1 MLNWTVFREY
11 DVRGI
16 ADTELTDEF
25 AYSLGRAYG
34 AALRAAEG
42 RTVAVGRDVRDSSPR
57 LVEALGRGLTDSGLT
72 VFDVGIVP
80 TPGLYFA
87 VVHLPADGGVMV
99 TGSHNPIEYN
109 GFKMQIGTA
118 SLHGEEIRALG
129 ERIER
134 KAFVDGTGTREERPI
149 AADYVAMIVGKCR
162 PVRPLKIVL
171 DAGNG
176 VAGPPA
182 LEVFRA
188 LGHDVVPLYCEPDGR
203 FPNHQPDPTV
213 EKNMR
218 DLMAKVKEV
227 GADLGCGYDGDADR
241 IGVVDEKGRLLWGDQ
256 LLALLA
262 REVLQKR
269 PGSKI
274 VFDVKCSQGLEEDIR
289 AHGDPGHV
297 EDRSLLDQGQNEGGK
312 GAAGRRCRDTCSIS
326 TISSDTMTP
335 STRRRAS
342 RPTLRRR
349 RRSSLPGSTPCR
361 DT

>member
-118 SLHGEEIRALG
+118 SLHGEEIRAL
-129 ERIER
+129 
-134 KAFVDGTGTREERPI
+134 
-149 AADYVAMIVGKCR
+149 
-162 PVRPLKIVL
+162 
-171 DAGNG
+171 
-176 VAGPPA
+176 
-182 LEVFRA
+182 
-188 LGHDVVPLYCEPDGR
+188 
-203 FPNHQPDPTV
+203 
-213 EKNMR
+213 
-218 DLMAKVKEV
+218 
-227 GADLGCGYDGDADR
+227 
-241 IGVVDEKGRLLWGDQ
+241 
-256 LLALLA
+256 
-262 REVLQKR
+262 
-269 PGSKI
+269 
-274 VFDVKCSQGLEEDIR
+274 
-289 AHGDPGHV
+289 
-297 EDRSLLDQGQNEGGK
+297 
-312 GAAGRRCRDTCSIS
+312 
-326 TISSDTMTP
+326 
-335 STRRRAS
+335 
-342 RPTLRRR
+342 
-349 RRSSLPGSTPCR
+349 
-361 DT
+361 